1 MFSRNQIPL
10 RQRSTFAHVSSRV
23 LTLPLA
29 GVDVKLDRAIV
40 DGKIRGVTLMTA
52 PDGKQFRV
60 GREKGTTYR
69 HPSKIAYPLAKRAE
83 RRARFGRDWRA
94 A

>member
-29 GVDVKLDRAIV
+29 GVDVKLDHAIV
-40 DGKIRGVTLMTA
+40 NEKIRDVTLVTA

-60 GREKGTTYR
+60 GREKGTTYL
-69 HPSKIAYPLAKRAE
+69 HKTIARWPGAPRKV
-83 RRARFGRDWRA
+83 RREMYDGDWRA

>member
-1 MFSRNQIPL
+1 MFSRNQLPL
-10 RQRSTFAHVSSRV
+10 RQRGTFAHVSSRV
-23 LTLPLA
+23 LTLPVI
-29 GVDVKLDRAIV
+29 GVDAQIDKLIL
-40 DGKIRGVTLMTA
+40 DGKIRDVTLMTA

-69 HPSKIAYPLAKRAE
+69 HKTVALWPDAPRKV
-83 RRARFGRDWRA
+83 RREMYDGDWRA